1 MNPLKLSE
9 RLAAV
14 ASFIEKGSVLADIGS
29 DHAYLPCHLVRTGT
43 IERAVAG
50 EVAKGPYES
59 AVANVAKEGLSESIT
74 VRLANGIAAIRKED
88 EVDAVTIA
96 GMGGTLIADILE
108 EGKAHLQG
116 VKRIVAQPNIHAIA
130 IRSWCLAN
138 GWTIVDERILKEDHK
153 IYEILVLE
161 KGQAAFSE
169 IELLVGPFLLA
180 EKSPVFIEKW
190 VRELEEW
197 QRVLRAIESAGHS
210 EEAEKRKIQLKE
222 KIEMV
227 GKVLSN

>member
-9 RLAAV
+9 RLATV

-29 DHAYLPCHLVRTGT
+29 DHAYLPCHLVKTGA
-43 IERAVAG
+43 IDRAVAG

-59 AVANVAKEGLSESIT
+59 AVANVAKEGLSNAIT
-74 VRLANGIAAIRKED
+74 VRLANGLAALQAED
-88 EVDAVTIA
+88 NVETITIA
-96 GMGGTLIADILE
+96 GMGGTLIAGILE
-108 EGKAHLQG
+108 DGKARLEG
-116 VKRIVAQPNIHAIA
+116 VKRIIAQPNIHAIA
-130 IRSWCLAN
+130 IRSWCMDN
-138 GWTIVDERILKEDHK
+138 GWTLVDERILKEDDK

-161 KGQAAFSE
+161 QGQGTFSE
-169 IELLVGPFLLA
+169 LELLVGPFLLA

-190 VRELEEW
+190 TRELEEW
-197 QRVLRAIESAGHS
+197 KRVLRAIENAGHS
-210 EEAEKRKIQLKE
+210 DEAFAKKSQLQS